1 MGDFWPPGN
10 KTDRAGA
17 GDGGQCPP
25 PSEPVAAD
33 TAGYHRY
40 PKAGDTVLVTAQLAN
55 SGMLPYMDGASV
67 AFTVGA
73 ETVTGTYD
81 SPIPG
86 GGSAAVG
93 AYLTVP
99 EDLTQLTF
107 TASLNG
113 GQSEGSCTLTP
124 EAVLEITDSEI
135 SSRAAQG
142 YAQASSGYTALIA
155 NSGSAE
161 AGEVVFTASSGEAVL
176 ASASVSG
183 LAPGEVRT
191 VELPFAVPDSL
202 YTLTGNI
209 GSAPVR
215 VSAVSGGE
223 TVFTFD
229 GFAAKEY
236 DADAV
241 EYLSDASAAN
251 GSSFV
256 MKPGEEKNLQPA
268 ITGSFAGELKVE
280 WQSSSDTDVVYTP
293 TTEIT
298 QEIKDRI

>member
-55 SGMLPYMDGASV
+55 SGMLPCTDGASV

-161 AGEVVFTASSGEAVL
+161 AGEVVFTASSGETVL
-176 ASASVSG
+176 ASASVPG
-183 LAPGEVRT
+183 LVPGEVRT
-191 VELPFAVPDSL
+191 VELTFEVPDSL

-209 GSAPVR
+209 GSAPVQ

-251 GSSFV
+251 GGSFV

>member
-55 SGMLPYMDGASV
+55 SGMLPYMDDASV

-86 GGSAAVG
+86 GGSAA
-93 AYLTVP
+93 
-99 EDLTQLTF
+99 
-107 TASLNG
+107 S
-113 GQSEGSCTLTP
+113 
-124 EAVLEITDSEI
+124 
-135 SSRAAQG
+135 
-142 YAQASSGYTALIA
+142 
-155 NSGSAE
+155 
-161 AGEVVFTASSGEAVL
+161 GEVVFTASSGEAVL
-176 ASASVSG
+176 ASTSVPG

-209 GSAPVR
+209 GSAPVQ

-280 WQSSSDTDVVYTP
+280 WQSSSDTDVACTP